1 MGLLFKRSEVT
12 KDSDLITAAFDDLG
26 GFFDPSQPLP
36 EAVGVP
42 VHNLDAVLLG
52 QLEVHGV
59 ALGGADLRLAD
70 LDLNNCTVYTD
81 CTQNRFAKP
90 LTSSSTSSTSGTMMH
105 FSVVMS
111 SQLTLT
117 TSRGLSSHTFTRI
130 TVHLLYTDCTLTVHK
145 TGFHWLTSSAS
156 GTVLVTGWIS
166 STSSGAL

>member
-1 MGLLFKRSEVT
+1 MTSAVP
-12 KDSDLITAAFDDLG
+12 LIS
-26 GFFDPSQPLP
+26 SQPLP

-52 QLEVHGV
+52 KLEVHGV

-70 LDLNNCTVYTD
+70 LDLNICTVYTH

-130 TVHLLYTDCTLTVHK
+130 TVQLYTDCTLTEHK
-145 TGFHWLTSSAS
+145 TGLAHLLSLGHSVGHRLDLLHQLGRVVAS
-156 GTVLVTGWIS
+156 LLLHVLALHLIITV
-166 STSSGAL
+166 A